1 MISEGQFFLGRGSGE
16 LLLDDGGGRHFV
28 GRLSSCVGRGGDK
41 DSRVVERGVTGELI
55 VGLRIHLNIILFL

>member
-55 VGLRIHLNIILFL
+55 VR